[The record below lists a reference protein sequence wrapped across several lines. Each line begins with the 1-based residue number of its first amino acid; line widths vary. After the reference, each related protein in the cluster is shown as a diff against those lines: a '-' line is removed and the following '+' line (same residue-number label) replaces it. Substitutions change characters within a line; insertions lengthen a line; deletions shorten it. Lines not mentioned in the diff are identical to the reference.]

1 MKLKLT
7 AALTFALA
15 TSFAHSQPVNPML
28 SKLSSLGGAVEA
40 TAKNCDFEIDAKSA
54 REQQKEQFIS
64 MGGTSED
71 FETSYQS
78 GFDDANA
85 KYLAA
90 SAAEQKTM
98 CKNFEA
104 LTQTQAN

>member
-40 TAKNCDFEIDAKSA
+40 TAKYCDCEIDAKSA
-54 REQQKEQFIS
+54 REQQRTI
-64 MGGTSED
+64 
-71 FETSYQS
+71 YQYM
-78 GFDDANA
+78 ANQRRFRDE
-85 KYLAA
+85 L
-90 SAAEQKTM
+90 SIR
-98 CKNFEA
+98 
-104 LTQTQAN
+104 LR